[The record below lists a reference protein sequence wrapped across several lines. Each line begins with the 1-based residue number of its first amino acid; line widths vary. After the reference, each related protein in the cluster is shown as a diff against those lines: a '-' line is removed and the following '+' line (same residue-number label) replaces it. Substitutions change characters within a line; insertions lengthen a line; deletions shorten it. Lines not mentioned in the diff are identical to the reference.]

1 MNKRKYNPAKQNVV
15 LASIIND
22 LDKNIQQELVVKML
36 IALYNE
42 QLDFEIV
49 YRESLVNNKSGFSKA
64 DAKAG
69 SELIEAYLDG
79 KDISV
84 QLQEWIAVKP
94 NGSSRIS
101 KYWKQ
106 LQDISL

>member
-1 MNKRKYNPAKQNVV
+1 
-15 LASIIND
+15 
-22 LDKNIQQELVVKML
+22 ML

-42 QLDFEIV
+42 QLDFEII
-49 YRESLVNNKSGFSKA
+49 YRESLVKNKSGFSKA

-69 SELIEAYLDG
+69 SELVEAYLDG

-84 QLQEWIAVKP
+84 QLQEWVAVKP

-101 KYWKQ
+101 KILETIAKYSIIILHYQ
-106 LQDISL
+106 YHRHSCIDFRHL